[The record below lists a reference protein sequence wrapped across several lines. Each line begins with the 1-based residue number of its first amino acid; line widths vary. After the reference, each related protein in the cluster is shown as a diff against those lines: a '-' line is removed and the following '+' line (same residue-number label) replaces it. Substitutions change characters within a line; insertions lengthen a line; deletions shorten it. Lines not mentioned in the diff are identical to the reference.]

1 VFEGAFVHAD
11 NLEDVQ
17 GNRTTKVTNGSVT
30 VTEVER
36 VQKRPYVDERTE
48 VLEASDSAAI
58 GNIYVSNATMNWFYF
73 PDSGVAQYF
82 EPDEPF
88 DDDAVRSDRAE
99 IAAEKV
105 EKYDLEYQ
113 GTEQIADGRTRSRCR
128 SEKRDRRKRNFGY
141 HWRHQVRLRPRD
153 ERPERGTAG
162 CRTDAVDRLSSTTT
176 RSRSESCSR
185 SQTASA
191 SS

>member
-113 GTEQIADGRTRSRCR
+113 GTEQIAGRDAHVLDVEAKTRPSKTEFRLSLATPSTSTPSRR
-128 SEKRDRRKRNFGY
+128 ATRKRNCRLSNRRCGST
-141 HWRHQVRLRPRD
+141 RVRLP
-153 ERPERGTAG
+153 AQ
-162 CRTDAVDRLSSTTT
+162 
-176 RSRSESCSR
+176 RSESCSR